1 MEVQDD
7 KNTTTVVKGA
17 ETNHPILMLY
27 GNGNSSRF
35 CNDNSG
41 ENVDG
46 NEDQHTQKDGPFE
59 EKKRSTQSESYSII
73 DQESSAFCVSSQC
86 TTSIK
91 DLKEML
97 YYYGSVS
104 GKQNNLGRARFTENE
119 AERNEKL
126 KSFEHL
132 SEENTDND
140 AINEVHGEGISDAKN
155 VCCFDVPTNIAAD
168 LKVTNPILQ
177 INHAGTLNEL
187 TDILS
192 KQKEKKRYHELVVE
206 ENKFLKRQV
215 ETLMQYID
223 LREKNIQS
231 AMVQVENE
239 ISRSTENEIS
249 RSNDESWEYARK
261 HVKSQL
267 SRSRLLSSEL
277 CKARNQNQC

>member
-17 ETNHPILMLY
+17 ETKHPILMLY

-91 DLKEML
+91 DLKEMM

-206 ENKFLKRQV
+206 E
-215 ETLMQYID
+215 
-223 LREKNIQS
+223 
-231 AMVQVENE
+231 
-239 ISRSTENEIS
+239 
-249 RSNDESWEYARK
+249 
-261 HVKSQL
+261 VKPI
-267 SRSRLLSSEL
+267 
-277 CKARNQNQC
+277 